1 MIYAVVD
8 IETTGGTS
16 KHSGITE
23 IAVVR
28 TDGTHVLDQ
37 WSSLVNPGAPIPP
50 RIVALTGIDD
60 AMVEDAP
67 AFETIADELERL
79 EDATF
84 VAHNVGF
91 DYAFIRGHFEAMGRT
106 WQRPKLCTVRLA
118 RKAIPGLPRY
128 GLGALCDALG
138 IEHTNRHRAMGDALA
153 TTTLFGQIFA
163 TERGQAAIQDALQR
177 GTREHW
183 MPQHVPAKEFD
194 ALPNE
199 PGVYWFMDG
208 SGKPLYIGASIQ
220 LQQRVRS
227 HFASASTSGKR
238 QTLNRDMRSLK
249 HELAGSEWMAIV
261 MEDVRIRAHWP
272 PLNRAQKQ
280 PSVYKNVVH
289 YLDRQGRNRLAVRA
303 QRSPRGAIRTFHS
316 EASART
322 WLHEQVLSHGL
333 NPAYLGLGNLGGEV
347 PCTDDEHTQRFESA
361 MALWRSTK
369 SGWFVE
375 RGRTSGERAWP
386 HSSRG
391 QPRHRMRVC
400 GCIRVARGPLDTVQG
415 CQALAALSQGLSL
428 LPPPR
433 SWTPG
438 LAWNGPPT
446 RHGGMPGRLR
456 IQLTTK
462 PPMPGHGEASNAF
475 ENARIRFTESCEG
488 SKGKVGE

>member
-79 EDATF
+79 LEDATF

-138 IEHTNRHRAMGDALA
+138 IEHTDRHRAMGDALA

-194 ALPNE
+194 SLPNE

-208 SGKPLYIGASIQ
+208 SGKPLYIGMSIQ

-227 HFASASTSGKR
+227 HFAGASTSGKR

-249 HELAGSEWMAIV
+249 HELSGSEWMAIV

-303 QRSPRGAIRTFHS
+303 QRSPRGAIKTFHS

-333 NPAYLGLGNLGGEV
+333 NPAYLGLGNLGGDV
-347 PCTDDEHTQRFESA
+347 PCTDDEHAQRFESA

-375 RGRTSGERAWP
+375 RGRTIGERGLIQVVDN
-386 HSSRG
+386 HVTG
-391 QPRHRMRVC
+391 C
-400 GCIRVARGPLDTVQG
+400 GFVDASALPEGPLDTEQG
-415 CQALAALSQGLSL
+415 CQALAALSQGLQPVAPSSKL
-428 LPPPR
+428 DARLGMEWATNP
-433 SWTPG
+433 SWLECPEG
-438 LAWNGPPT
+438 
-446 RHGGMPGRLR
+446 
-456 IQLTTK
+456 
-462 PPMPGHGEASNAF
+462 F
-475 ENARIRFTESCEG
+475 EFS
-488 SKGKVGE
+488 